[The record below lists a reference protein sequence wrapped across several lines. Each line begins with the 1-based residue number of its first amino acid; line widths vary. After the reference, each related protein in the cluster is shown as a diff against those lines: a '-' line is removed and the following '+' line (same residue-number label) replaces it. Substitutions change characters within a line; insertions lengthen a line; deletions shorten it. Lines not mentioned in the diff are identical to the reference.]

1 MDTGPVSLNFAAQA
15 PSWWHGHPGDGDFA
29 PLAKEL
35 VSAEREYPVHALL
48 QTLYPGSTRR
58 LRLPRV
64 EFLGFHFHLVLYA
77 SREAGEDYVSARIVC
92 SGPARS
98 SGIAV
103 DTPISPGVRT
113 VLALGAVSGS
123 SRVVN
128 LEKVLL
134 QEDGRFFP
142 GGGFSQKL
150 MRFRALMVH
159 EKEDGVVSFKLRLEP
174 CESLE
179 VSKVTLNAKAPV
191 VAGVGWMLK
200 MFDAPDQSDA
210 DVRLQGTG
218 PGGEGK
224 GKILYGHRNILSFRF
239 EFFRALLSGAYKER
253 SEDIV
258 VLPNI
263 SSDALEVLL
272 RYIYGAPLPK
282 TMAGEKYG
290 ILLEIWQFADAKMM
304 PGLSMECEIIAV
316 ENVTPSLFCGCFRVA
331 RLLEAVAAVSTL
343 AHRFHEMDETSEATH
358 EVVETF
364 THIEICAL
372 LREMPVTMRA
382 LKLADKWIL
391 AASHCVSG
399 VDPAANG
406 AVCWLG
412 VGEKDKEHPQSS
424 TVEIAEV
431 GEKGSPEGAAARSS
445 DAVEEEMNMTGTFG
459 PSDAVC
465 AEVVPCKTCEKY
477 GVLLLR
483 CIDVSVLEGA
493 GLSYWM
499 SSWTVAKR
507 FASRAEIFVVGNR
520 LSKEAMKLQAKWKPS
535 I

>member
-1 MDTGPVSLNFAAQA
+1 MDTGAMDTGPDTVTYAAQA
-15 PSWWHGHPGDGDFA
+15 PFLWRDGDTG
-29 PLAKEL
+29 PLTTQL
-35 VSAEREYPVHALL
+35 VSAEREYAVPASLKK
-48 QTLYPGSTRR
+48 LYPGSTQR

-64 EFLGFHFHLVLYA
+64 EFLGFHFHLVLYT

-92 SGPARS
+92 SGPARL
-98 SGIAV
+98 SGIVV

-113 VLALGAVSGS
+113 VLSLGATSGR

-159 EKEDGVVSFKLRLEP
+159 GKENGVISFKLRLEP

-179 VSKVTLNAKAPV
+179 VSNVTLNAEAPDL
-191 VAGVGWMLK
+191 AGVGWMLK
-200 MFDAPDQSDA
+200 MFDAPSQSGA
-210 DVRLQGTG
+210 EVRLQGAG

-224 GKILYGHRNILSFRF
+224 GKILYGHRNVLSFRF
-239 EFFRALLSGAYKER
+239 EFFRMLLTGAYKER

-258 VLPNI
+258 VLRDV

-272 RYIYGAPLPK
+272 RYIYGAPLRE
-282 TMAGEKYG
+282 TLAGEKYG
-290 ILLEIWQFADAKMM
+290 MLLEIWQFAAAKMM
-304 PGLSMECEIIAV
+304 PGLSRQCEILAV
-316 ENVTPSLFCGCFRVA
+316 ENVTLSLFCGCFRVA
-331 RLLEAVAAVSTL
+331 CLLEAVAAVSTL
-343 AHRFHEMDETSEATH
+343 AHRFHEMDENSEATH

-372 LREMPVTMRA
+372 LGEMPVTMRA
-382 LKLADKWIL
+382 MKLADKWIL
-391 AASHCVSG
+391 ADSRCFSG
-399 VDPAANG
+399 VDPAADG
-406 AVCWLG
+406 AVRWLA
-412 VGEKDKEHPQSS
+412 VGEKDKEHPHSS

-431 GEKGSPEGAAARSS
+431 GEKGNREGAAARSS

-465 AEVVPCKTCEKY
+465 AEAGPCKTCEKY
-477 GVLLLR
+477 GFLLLK
-483 CIDVSVLEGA
+483 CIDVYVLDVA
-493 GLSYWM
+493 GLAYWM
-499 SSWTVAKR
+499 NSWTIAKR
-507 FASRAEIFVVGNR
+507 FASRAEIFVVGKR
-520 LSKEAMKLQAKWKPS
+520 LSKENVNFQAQ
-535 I
+535 